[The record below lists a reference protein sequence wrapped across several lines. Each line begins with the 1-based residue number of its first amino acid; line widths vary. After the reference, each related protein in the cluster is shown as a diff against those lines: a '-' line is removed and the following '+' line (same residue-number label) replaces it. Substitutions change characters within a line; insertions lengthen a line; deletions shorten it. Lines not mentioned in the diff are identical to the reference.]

1 MRHRR
6 VVLILAAVG
15 VGMFGFGFALVP
27 LYSLICSVTGLNGRF
42 EAVKAAV
49 VETRVDPSRL
59 VTVEFLTT
67 VNADMPWEFRPE
79 VSSMKV
85 HPGQIS
91 EATFYARNRSDHKM
105 VGQAVPS
112 IAPGRAKDYLQKT
125 ECFCFTQQTF
135 AAGEGR
141 DMPVR
146 FIVSPDLPENVSR
159 MTLSYTFFDITGT
172 LAN

>member
-1 MRHRR
+1 MKHRR
-6 VVLILAAVG
+6 VVLTLAAVG

-27 LYSLICSVTGLNGRF
+27 LYSLICSVTGLNGRY
-42 EAVKAAV
+42 EAVKADV
-49 VETRVDPSRL
+49 VETRADPSRL

-67 VNADMPWEFRPE
+67 VNADMPWDFQAK

-85 HPGQIS
+85 HPGQIY
-91 EATFYARNRSDHKM
+91 EAKFYARNRSERRM

-112 IAPGRAKDYLQKT
+112 ITPGRAKDYLQKT

-135 AAGEGR
+135 AAGEAR
-141 DMPVR
+141 AMPVR
-146 FIVSPDLPENVSR
+146 FIVSPDLPRSVSR